1 MGWGAPGKAC
11 RSTGSHAFGPI
22 FAVVPMM
29 RRLFLSTV
37 AFACAVAAFPQA
49 ESVSDAIIQ
58 AKALKSAVSEAGR
71 DSISGLLKAALRK
84 ALDGQGGMAVNLDD
98 LPLSRVEAPDGSFR
112 LITWNVPR
120 DDGGH
125 AYEGFLLTRQGS
137 VTTLFELRDMT
148 SGIPH
153 PESAE
158 LGADRWYGALYYQVI
173 PVRRGGRTFY
183 TLLGW
188 KGYSRTETRKVV
200 EVLSFRSGRP
210 RFGAALF
217 GGSGRSKELRKVY
230 GFAFQSSM
238 MLRYEEALRRI
249 VMDHLSP
256 LRPDLDRSNA
266 FLGPDMSYD
275 ALVWEKGSWR
285 LQRDIDARDPKR
297 DGRPF
302 NPPPRAPQP

>member
-1 MGWGAPGKAC
+1 
-11 RSTGSHAFGPI
+11 
-22 FAVVPMM
+22 MM
-29 RRLFLSTV
+29 RRLLLST
-37 AFACAVAAFPQA
+37 AALACSAGAFPQTDPA
-49 ESVSDAIIQ
+49 SEAVIQ
-58 AKALKSAVSEAGR
+58 AKALKSAVTEAER
-71 DSISGLLKAALRK
+71 DSISGRLKAALRE

-98 LPLSRVEAPDGSFR
+98 LPLSRAEGPDGSFR

-125 AYEGFLLTRQGS
+125 AYEGLLLARQGREIA
-137 VTTLFELRDMT
+137 LFELRDMT
-148 SGIPH
+148 SGIPD

-173 PVRRGGRTFY
+173 PVKKGGKTFY

-200 EVLSFRSGRP
+200 EVLSFRSGKP

-217 GGSGRSKELRKVY
+217 GGSGRSKELRKIY
-230 GFAFQSSM
+230 GFAYQSSM
-238 MLRYEEALRRI
+238 MLRYEEDQRRI

-256 LRPDLDRSNA
+256 MRPDLDRSNA

-275 ALVWEKGSWR
+275 ALVWEKGSWQ

-302 NPPPRAPQP
+302 NPPPRVPQP